1 MIYFFFGENNRMKK
15 DEITIC
21 KGDNESNKLYQIRKK
36 FIEELKPKN
45 KKDLE
50 MITQYSNI
58 LIDIV
63 FLKCQ
68 YDEKTM
74 KQMKKYLDKIK
85 KFNVSSNDF

>member
-1 MIYFFFGENNRMKK
+1 MKK
-15 DEITIC
+15 DEIVVY
-21 KGDNESNKLYQIRKK
+21 KKDNESNKLYEIRKK
-36 FIEELKPKN
+36 FVEELKPKN

-63 FLKCQ
+63 FLKCK
-68 YDEKTM
+68 YDKKTM
-74 KQMKKYLDKIK
+74 NKMKKYLDKIK